1 MSVNVVLNGVS
12 YTIPDP
18 GNDGWGQ
25 NLTDYFVA
33 IASGLLQK
41 AGGTFSLTAEVD
53 FGATYGLKSTY
64 FKSRATN
71 PASTGQLRL
80 GNAEGIYWR
89 NAANSAN
96 LGLLVNASDLLEFNG
111 TTIQPAG
118 NYITALTG
126 DVAASGPGSAVATI
140 SAGVI
145 TNSMINA
152 SAAIAYSKLALTG
165 SIVNADISASAAIAY
180 SKLALTGS
188 IVNAD
193 ISASAAI
200 AYSKL
205 SLTGSILNADISASA
220 AIALSKLAALTASR
234 VLQSSA
240 GGVIEVSSVTT
251 TELGYLSG
259 VTSAIQTQIDGKTAK
274 STLTTKGDIYV
285 ATGAST
291 PARLGVGSDGQI
303 LTADSSQSTGVKW
316 ANVGASTAPNIQKFT
331 STGTTTGYLFT
342 VTAANATVGA
352 TYTNNGNTY
361 TVLATISGA
370 TQLFC
375 SQASAPQSS
384 GTLTKASGTGDATIT
399 FSAATALATYTKTGS
414 PLYIRVRMVGG
425 GGGGTGS
432 GTASTSAAGAGGNSV
447 FGTALLTAN
456 GGLGGSYGFTVSG
469 TGGTATIG
477 AGATGTSI
485 QGATGTHPSLTQVSG
500 TQLAGGSGGVSWYG
514 GAGAGGIGSN
524 GAAGDA
530 AIANSGSGGGG
541 GASTSQASN
550 NTSGGGGGAGGFID
564 AIITSPS
571 STYVYA
577 VGAAGSAGS
586 AGTNGAA
593 GGAGGSGYIEVTE
606 YYQ

>member
-1 MSVNVVLNGVS
+1 VLLAFVESETVDIGSDRLLRELNCLRRLHRQVERGS
-12 YTIPDP
+12 GGT
-18 GNDGWGQ
+18 GQ
-25 NLTDYFVA
+25 TTKTAAFDALSPMTTSGDIIYGG
-33 IASGLLQK
+33 ASGT
-41 AGGTFSLTAEVD
+41 GT
-53 FGATYGLKSTY
+53 
-64 FKSRATN
+64 
-71 PASTGQLRL
+71 RL
-80 GNAEGIYWR
+80 
-89 NAANSAN
+89 
-96 LGLLVNASDLLEFNG
+96 
-111 TTIQPAG
+111 
-118 NYITALTG
+118 
-126 DVAASGPGSAVATI
+126 
-140 SAGVI
+140 
-145 TNSMINA
+145 
-152 SAAIAYSKLALTG
+152 
-165 SIVNADISASAAIAY
+165 
-180 SKLALTGS
+180 
-188 IVNAD
+188 
-193 ISASAAI
+193 
-200 AYSKL
+200 
-205 SLTGSILNADISASA
+205 
-220 AIALSKLAALTASR
+220 
-234 VLQSSA
+234 
-240 GGVIEVSSVTT
+240 
-251 TELGYLSG
+251 
-259 VTSAIQTQIDGKTAK
+259 AK
-274 STLTTKGDIYV
+274 
-285 ATGAST
+285 
-291 PARLGVGSDGQI
+291 GSDGQV
-303 LTADSSQSTGVKW
+303 LTLASGLPSW

-375 SQASAPQSS
+375 SQASAPQAS

-399 FSAATALATYTKTGS
+399 FSAATAIATYTKTGS

-500 TQLAGGSGGVSWYG
+500 TQLAGGSGGVSWFG
-514 GAGAGGIGSN
+514 GAGTGGIGSN
-524 GAAGDA
+524 GAAGNA

-541 GASTSQASN
+541 GASSSQASN

-577 VGAAGSAGS
+577 VGAAGSAGA